1 MKAAISLLAVLVIS
15 SGYFINDSFA
25 AIPENQAF
33 LLEGSGFAVT
43 EESIKISEI
52 DLGLYSLQQRG
63 SSIDFQTDNGFIT
76 IDNDEYLVSE
86 LEGKFLREGKYIRL
100 NGNVESSSG
109 LDTPISFFGRLV
121 EESRDAAVYG
131 FTGRIT
137 ASDDTYKI
145 IYTAKLSALSKIKE
159 TSTEDKKSE
168 DKKSEDIVLY
178 ILRGSSNQGV
188 KSPDNPNDKPFVS
201 IDDFGGFKSKAQL
214 GNEIAEQAIYQQPS
228 DGHLKLRYFSQD
240 RIEVPPGSTITIV
253 NDDLVSH
260 SVLSGKENYSG
271 RYDGPTGKY
280 TSDLQACL
288 DESFSEGRCGD
299 AQRIDTG
306 DIAPGESTTITFG
319 DAGFYRLYDPDY
331 QWMGIIAYV
340 FPTSDSIII
349 KDYGKPKN

>member
-25 AIPENQAF
+25 AVPENQAF

-52 DLGLYSLQQRG
+52 DLGLYSLAQRG
-63 SSIDFQTDNGFIT
+63 SSIDFLTDNGFIT

-121 EESRDAAVYG
+121 EESKDAAVYG

-137 ASDDTYKI
+137 ASDDIYKI
-145 IYTAKLSALSKIKE
+145 IYTAKLSTLSKIKE
-159 TSTEDKKSE
+159 TSTEDEKS
-168 DKKSEDIVLY
+168 DDSILY
-178 ILRGSSNQGV
+178 ILRGSSTQGI
-188 KSPDNPNDKPFVS
+188 KADKEAT
-201 IDDFGGFKSKAQL
+201 DEFGTFQSKVQ
-214 GNEIAEQAIYQQPS
+214 GGSEIAEQAIYQQPS

-240 RIEVPPGSTITIV
+240 RIEGPPGSTITIV

-260 SVLSGKENYSG
+260 SVISGKENYGS
-271 RYDGPTGKY
+271 RHDKY

-288 DESFSEGRCGD
+288 DDFSEDRCQD
-299 AQRIDTG
+299 AQRVDTG
-306 DIAPGESTTITFG
+306 DIAPGASTTITFD

-331 QWMGIIAYV
+331 EWMQITAYV
-340 FPTSDSIII
+340 FPTSSDSTII